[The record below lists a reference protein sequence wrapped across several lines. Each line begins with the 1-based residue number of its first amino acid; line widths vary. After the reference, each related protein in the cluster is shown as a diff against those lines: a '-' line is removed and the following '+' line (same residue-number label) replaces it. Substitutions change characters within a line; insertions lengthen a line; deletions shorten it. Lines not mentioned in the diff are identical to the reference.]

1 MSEPEEVSKSL
12 QNPAAQRDAGF
23 CSIQARQ
30 KPFIPGL
37 FTRNLP
43 LDAQDFFQ
51 PASRFNEQV
60 NFGHTGQSRMSEWK
74 TGRILCSTSNP
85 P

>member
-51 PASRFNEQV
+51 PVQ
-60 NFGHTGQSRMSEWK
+60 
-74 TGRILCSTSNP
+74 
-85 P
+85 